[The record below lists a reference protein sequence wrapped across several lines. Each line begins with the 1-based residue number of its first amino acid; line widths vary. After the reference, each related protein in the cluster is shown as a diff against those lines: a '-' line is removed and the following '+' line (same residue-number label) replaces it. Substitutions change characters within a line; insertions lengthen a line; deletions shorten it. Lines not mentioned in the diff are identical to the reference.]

1 MDKRYWV
8 GRKRPAMSTRGA
20 TRAEAQLI
28 LDVPADGPHLDHA
41 HDLIFMLPDIVPATC
56 GERMALECPLPALP
70 RPRRSYRAGRGPG
83 GQSGDR
89 R

>member
-20 TRAEAQLI
+20 TSAEARLI
-28 LDVPADGPHLDHA
+28 LDGPANGPHDHA
-41 HDLIFMLPDIVPATC
+41 HDLNFMLPDIDPATC
-56 GERMALECPLPALP
+56 GERMALECALPALP

-83 GQSGDR
+83 GRSGDGR
-89 R
+89 

>member
-20 TRAEAQLI
+20 TSAEARLI
-28 LDVPADGPHLDHA
+28 LGGPANGSDLDHA

-56 GERMALECPLPALP
+56 GERIALECALPALP
-70 RPRRSYRAGRGPG
+70 RPRRSYRAGRAPRGP
-83 GQSGDR
+83 SGDGR
-89 R
+89 